1 VSTLLVASGG
11 GHLRQLVDLQ
21 PRLSGVDEEV
31 IWVTWDAPQSR
42 SLLKDRQAVF
52 VRPTPPRAPLAVAS
66 NIDHALRLWTRCNA
80 TALVTT
86 GSQLVLPF
94 LAVGRL
100 LCRPCHFIESAA
112 RSQGPSLTA
121 TIAARL
127 PGVQLYTQYPTWED
141 RRWRYVG
148 SVFDRFSA
156 DGSVSW
162 REPKR
167 VVVTLGT
174 MPGWSF
180 RRLLEHCIRVL
191 PADTEVTWQTGS
203 TDVSGLGIHGVQAI
217 AAHELE
223 TAIRAADV
231 VVSHA
236 GAGSALTALNCG
248 KKPIL
253 VPRSAALGEHVD
265 DHQYEVA
272 DELARRGLAL
282 YREPEALSL
291 DDLREVANTVIEV
304 AECSPPIR
312 LVPAGRRSAASS
324 RVQ

>member
-1 VSTLLVASGG
+1 VASGG
-11 GHLRQLVDLQ
+11 GHLRQLVDLE
-21 PRLSGVDEEV
+21 PRLTGVDEDAV
-31 IWVTWDAPQSR
+31 WVTWDAPQSR
-42 SLLKDRQAVF
+42 SLLRDREAVY
-52 VRPTPPRAPLAVAS
+52 VRPTPPRAPVAVAS
-66 NIDHALRLWTRCNA
+66 NIDHAVRLWTRCNA

-94 LAVGRL
+94 LGVGRL
-100 LCRPCHFIESAA
+100 LGRPCHFIESAA

-121 TIAARL
+121 TIASRV
-127 PGVQLYTQYPTWED
+127 PGVQMYTQYPTWED

-156 DGSVSW
+156 TAGASW

-180 RRLLEHCIRVL
+180 RRLLQNCLRIL
-191 PADTEVTWQTGS
+191 PADSEVTWQTGS
-203 TDVSGLGIHGVQAI
+203 TDISGLGICGLEAI
-217 AAHELE
+217 GARELE
-223 TAIRAADV
+223 AAIRAADV
-231 VVSHA
+231 VISHA

-248 KKPIL
+248 KKPVL
-253 VPRSAALGEHVD
+253 VPRSAALDEHVD

-282 YREPEALSL
+282 HREPEALSL
-291 DDLREVANTVIEV
+291 GDLRDVANTAIEV
-304 AECSPPIR
+304 AETSPPIR
-312 LVPAGRRSAASS
+312 LVPARRRSVGWS
-324 RVQ
+324 RVH